1 MKRSA
6 RAGHPDPPALV
17 FGNGITALGVQ
28 RILVADDIPYFT
40 VERRDPFVVRSRHHH
55 PLPVDIVDPEP
66 EDLEDWLQALPLK
79 RAVLLPCADI
89 WVTAVADLGPELR
102 SRFPASISSPDVIET
117 LVDKARFAATLDRL
131 EIPHPRSEDVDTRR
145 DLEAILDAGFEGA
158 FLKPRDSARFF
169 RRFRCKAFRADTT
182 DELASRLAQVTDAG
196 LGVIVQEYIPGPPS
210 NHYFI
215 DGFRDAGGTVR
226 ALFARQRLRMYPPSF
241 GNSTLMR
248 SVAIDE
254 VAGAAE
260 SLQRL
265 LAALG
270 YRGVFSAEFKLDPR
284 DQRFKLLEVN
294 TRPWWYVE
302 FAARCGV
309 DVCAMA
315 YRDALGEAVPTVESY
330 RTGVACVYPYMDL
343 SACQSLRRSGELS
356 LAEWAR
362 SWAGARQPVF
372 RWDDPWPATAAVA
385 ELIGGKLSGGFRRR
399 DSDRDQS

>member
-1 MKRSA
+1 MKRSD
-6 RAGHPDPPALV
+6 RAGHPGPPALV

-28 RILVADDIPYFT
+28 RILAAAEIPFFS
-40 VERRDPFVVRSRHHH
+40 VDRGDPFVVRSRYHR
-55 PLPVDIVDPEP
+55 PLHVDIDDPEP
-66 EDLEDWLQALPLK
+66 DGLEDWLEALPLK

-89 WVTAVADLGPELR
+89 WVSAVADLEPGLR
-102 SRFPASISSPDVIET
+102 SRFPASISSPDVIDQ
-117 LVDKARFAATLDRL
+117 LVDKARFAAALARF
-131 EIPHPRSEDVDTRR
+131 EIPHPRSETVDTRQ
-145 DLEAILDAGFEGA
+145 DLEAILDGGFEGA

-169 RRFRCKAFRADTT
+169 RRFRCKAFRAETPE
-182 DELASRLAQVTDAG
+182 ELAVRLAQVTDSG

-215 DGFRDAGGTVR
+215 DGFRDSGGTVR
-226 ALFARQRLRMYPPSF
+226 ALFARQRLRMYPPAF

-248 SVAIDE
+248 TVAIGE

-265 LAALG
+265 LEELR

-284 DQRFKLLEVN
+284 DGRYKLLEVN

-309 DVCAMA
+309 DVCSMA
-315 YRDALGEAVPTVESY
+315 YRDALDEAVATVESY
-330 RTGVACVYPYMDL
+330 PTGVACVYPYMDL
-343 SACQSLRRSGELS
+343 SACQSLRRTGELS
-356 LAEWAR
+356 LTEWAR
-362 SWAGARQPVF
+362 SWLGSRQPVF

-385 ELIGGKLSGGFRRR
+385 GLIGGKVSGMFGRGG
-399 DSDRDQS
+399 DQPHEP